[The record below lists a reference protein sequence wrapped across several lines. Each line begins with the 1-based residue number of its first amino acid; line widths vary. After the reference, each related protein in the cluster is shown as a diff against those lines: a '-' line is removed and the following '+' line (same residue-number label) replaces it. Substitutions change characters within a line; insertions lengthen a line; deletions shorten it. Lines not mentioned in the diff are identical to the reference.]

1 MQQVALDVPGVR
13 SREAERAVTSALIN
27 LPGVQW
33 AATSSPT
40 GVVGIRF
47 DPAATELQA
56 LLEAI
61 EAAGYPST
69 S

>member
-13 SREAERAVTSALIN
+13 SRDAERAVTSALIN

-33 AATSSPT
+33 VATSSPT

-47 DPAATELQA
+47 DPAATELKE
-56 LLEAI
+56 LLEAV

-69 S
+69 F